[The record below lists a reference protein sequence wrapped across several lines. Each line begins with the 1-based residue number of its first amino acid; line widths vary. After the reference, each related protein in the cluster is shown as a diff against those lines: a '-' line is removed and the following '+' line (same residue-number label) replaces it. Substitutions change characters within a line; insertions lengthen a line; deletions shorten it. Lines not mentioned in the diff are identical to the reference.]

1 MADVFI
7 SYSRKDKE
15 FVKTLHNALVQ
26 NNRNTWVDW
35 EDIPLAADWWREIER
50 GIEAAD
56 TFVFVI
62 SPDSVTSKVC
72 RQEIDHAV
80 QHNKRLVPILWRDDF
95 DMQPVHPML
104 QKHNWLFC
112 RESDDFDRAFQDLI
126 TVIDT
131 DLDYI
136 RAHTRLLVRAIEW
149 EQHRRDDSFL
159 LRGNDLKTADRWLS
173 QGLEREPKPTP
184 LQTQYILASGQAE
197 TQRQRQARMV
207 STIGFIGAIGLAL
220 VAFTQ
225 YQQAKQRQLE
235 AETGQMLALST
246 SVDAYLA
253 SNQEIEALIAAIKL
267 GQKLQQVSDVEP
279 ATKEQAIRTL
289 QEAVY
294 AVKEQNRLEGHSD
307 YVRQASFSPDGQTIA
322 TASDD
327 RTVKLWRRDG
337 TLLKTFQNSRSYV
350 WSVAF
355 SPDGQTLATSGTDST
370 VKLWDRS
377 GKLLRTLKGHQD
389 VVTYVVFSPDGQT
402 LASSSYDNTVKLW
415 NHEGKL
421 LKTLVGHYDQVNR
434 VAFSPDGKYI
444 ATASSDRTLKL
455 WNTDG
460 TLLKTLRGHRQEVW
474 SVSFSSDGK
483 TLASGSGDKTIK
495 LWKSDGTLIKTL
507 TGHSK
512 GILTVKFSPNGQML
526 ASGSSD
532 KTIKLWK
539 TDGTFLQTLRGHNDE
554 LTDVNFSPDSQT
566 LTSTSSDGTAR
577 LWRLHSP
584 LLTSLSGSS
593 SLLGSIRFGA
603 GGDIFLFE
611 QGAITRWKPDG
622 TLIKT
627 IPINQEYNDNS
638 FSPAGQFYAL
648 LSAQNIITLWRTDG
662 SLVRAFPQ
670 LPSPTDNLKF
680 SLDGQTLASLS
691 RQDQKLILWNLEG
704 TKLKTFQGPIE
715 WNDYSRISP
724 TLQEVLSVRSN
735 EAKLWRQDGSLI
747 TKLQNSSEIIDAG
760 FSPNG
765 ETIVTTSYDK
775 VAKLWNRDGK
785 LLTTLKGHASF
796 IVQVAFS
803 SDGNQVATIARDNTI
818 KLWKQDGT
826 LLTTLKVEGNL
837 LSIAFSP
844 DNKMLSFVVENAA
857 YLWNISDLTDSKA
870 LITKGCTLLQ
880 DYLVSHP
887 KRLLELEACQTQ
899 PQALIAAGQVMAF
912 EDNTPAAVQLFR
924 KARQLDPKLQ
934 LDPDREA
941 QRFANQGQA
950 ERLITEAQTAAS
962 EERLQTAI
970 EHLQKAV
977 QLNPELSLNPT
988 QEAQRLLQQAQAS
1001 RLVDE
1006 AQTLAQ
1012 QGQVKPA
1019 LEKFQAAVKL
1029 NPDLPYVPAEEVRLF
1044 HAIGLIDQAFRQIR
1058 GNNILPAIE
1067 VIQQAE
1073 ALNPPIFNIRD
1084 SWAYLCWTGS
1094 LLGYADQAM
1103 NACEKSVKASPSNG
1117 DYRQNRGVARA
1128 LTGDVTG
1135 AIEDLQAFVDW
1146 TNDDDRKIKRQAWID
1161 SLKAGQNPFTPQM
1174 LQTLRQKET

>member
-15 FVKTLHNALVQ
+15 FVKALHNALIQ
-26 NNRNTWVDW
+26 HDRNTWVDW

-72 RQEIDHAV
+72 GQEIDHAV
-80 QHNKRLVPILWRDDF
+80 QNHKRLVPLVWRDGF
-95 DMQPVHPML
+95 DMQQVHPML

-112 RESDDFDRAFQDLI
+112 RDSDDFDRAFQDLL
-126 TVIDT
+126 TVIAT
-131 DLDYI
+131 DLDYV

-149 EQHRRDDSFL
+149 EQTRQDDSFL
-159 LRGNDLKTADRWLS
+159 LRGNDLKAADRWLS
-173 QGLEREPKPTP
+173 QGLEREPKPTR
-184 LQTQYILASGQAE
+184 LQTQYIVASGRAE
-197 TQRQRQARMV
+197 IKRQRQARMV
-207 STIGFIGAIGLAL
+207 STIGFMGAIGLAL

-225 YQQAKQRQLE
+225 YQQATQRQLE
-235 AETGQMLALST
+235 AETGQILALST

-253 SNQEIEALIAAIKL
+253 SDQEIEALIAAIKL
-267 GQKLQQVSDVEP
+267 GQKLQQVSSVKP
-279 ATKEQAIRTL
+279 AIQEQAIRSL
-289 QEAVY
+289 QKAVY
-294 AVKEQNRLEGHSD
+294 AVREQNRLEGHRD

-327 RTVKLWRRDG
+327 RTIKLWRRDG
-337 TLLKTFQNSRSYV
+337 TLLKTLQNSRSYV
-350 WSVAF
+350 WSVVF
-355 SPDGQTLATSGTDST
+355 SPDGQTIATGDTGNT
-370 VKLWDRS
+370 IKLWDRT
-377 GKLLRTLKGHQD
+377 GKLLRTLKGHQGG
-389 VVTYVVFSPDGQT
+389 VTCVVFSPDGQT
-402 LASSSYDNTVKLW
+402 LASSSSDNTVKLW
-415 NHEGKL
+415 NREGKL
-421 LKTLVGHYDQVNR
+421 LHTLVGHYDQVNQVR
-434 VAFSPDGKYI
+434 FSPDGQSLT
-444 ATASSDRTLKL
+444 TASSDRTLKL
-455 WNTDG
+455 WKIDG
-460 TLLKTLRGHRQEVW
+460 TLLKTFQGHRKEIG
-474 SVSFSSDGK
+474 SVSFSPDGK
-483 TLASGSGDKTIK
+483 TLASGSADKTIK
-495 LWKSDGTLIKTL
+495 LWKLDGTLIKTL

-512 GILTVKFSPNGQML
+512 EVYTVNFSPDSQML
-526 ASGSSD
+526 ASGGED
-532 KTIKLWK
+532 KTVKLWK
-539 TDGTFLQTLRGHNDE
+539 ADGTFLQTLRGHSDAITN
-554 LTDVNFSPDSQT
+554 VNFSPDSQT

-577 LWRLHSP
+577 LWRLRSP
-584 LLTSLSGSS
+584 LLTALSGSS
-593 SLLGSIRFGA
+593 SLLSNIRFGA
-603 GGDIFLFE
+603 AGDIFLFE

-627 IPINQEYNDNS
+627 IPVNQEYNDNS
-638 FSPAGQFYAL
+638 FSPTGQFYAL

-670 LPSPTDNLKF
+670 LPSPTDDLRF

-691 RQDQKLILWNLEG
+691 RHDQKLILWNLEG

-715 WNDYSRISP
+715 WTVSRISP
-724 TLQEVLSVRSN
+724 TLQEVVSIRGN
-735 EAKLWRQDGSLI
+735 EAKLWKQDGTLI
-747 TKLQNSSEIIDAG
+747 TKLQNSSEIINVG

-775 VAKLWNRDGK
+775 VAKLWNRNGK
-785 LLTTLKGHASF
+785 LISTLKGHTSF
-796 IVQVAFS
+796 IVRVAFS
-803 SDGNQVATIARDNTI
+803 SDGNQVATIARDNTV

-857 YLWNISDLTDSKA
+857 YLWNIADLTDSKA
-870 LITKGCTLLQ
+870 LIAKGCTLLQ
-880 DYLVSHP
+880 DYLISHP
-887 KRLLELEACQTQ
+887 KQFLELEACQTQ
-899 PQALIAAGQVMAF
+899 PQALIAAGQGMAF
-912 EDNTPAAVQLFR
+912 EGNISAAVQLFR
-924 KARQLDPKLQ
+924 KARQLDPQLQ

-962 EERLQTAI
+962 EEHLEVAI

-977 QLNPELSLNPT
+977 QLNPELSLNPA

-1019 LEKFQAAVKL
+1019 LEKFQSAVKL

-1044 HAIGLIDQAFRQIR
+1044 YAIGLTDQAFRQIR

-1067 VIQQAE
+1067 LIQQAE
-1073 ALNPPIFNIRD
+1073 ALNPPIIRIRD

-1094 LLGYADQAM
+1094 LMGYADQVM
-1103 NACEKSVKASPSNG
+1103 NACEKSVNAFPSNG
-1117 DYRQNRGVARA
+1117 DYRQNRGLARA
-1128 LTGDVTG
+1128 LTGDVAG
-1135 AIEDLQAFVDW
+1135 AIEDFQAFVDW
-1146 TNDDDRKIKRQAWID
+1146 TEEDDRKIKRQAWID
-1161 SLKAGQNPFTPQM
+1161 SLKAGQNPFTPQV